1 MRAVSYCQTCNFRLP
16 YCVRTDRRFCQERCR
31 VWWYWHP
38 GRKRLDFSPGGWGLP
53 AHPGK
58 GRPKTF
64 AAALRELAAA
74 RQHAAELEAA
84 AKAMQLVDH
93 HLRTK
98 LDELRAE
105 AIQSRRELM
114 KELESL
120 QDELDEARAQ
130 LALGEEGRQET
141 TELRE
146 QVASLTARL
155 AETEDEAVELRSDL
169 EEKDKEL
176 AELHSAQ
183 AQTTELHTEEVQR
196 FQTQVATLIALRDHL
211 NRQHAEMSRQRNEA
225 VEQLAPFKAEATERK
240 AALEQLNAELSAARA
255 LHERETANRTEEL
268 RALQAEA
275 AAVAGLRD
283 GLTRQNTEL
292 ACRCDEASS
301 QATRARAELATAR
314 TSLEQAIS
322 DLAAQRQRAEAAD
335 RLAAQ
340 RDDDLRQRHR
350 DFAAAEKA
358 HQETHIVAASES
370 RSLRAETE
378 RRMAAEQ
385 RVEQLILDLEALIRE
400 RRAAEAGD
408 PLSLDVD
415 RQLTRLLAENRE
427 VRSHR
432 DEIDAERAHL
442 SARLLRWL
450 SPGQYTE
457 HAAAAGHE
465 IDRDPLIQ
473 LKREEILVEHRYFA
487 WQETHHKVRR
497 ARALDPEQTLIEQA
511 YAAAMAARCSLV
523 HKPHRK
529 LKDGFRWVVIGF
541 EVESKGELHLQS
553 LARGH
558 IARMERKMR
567 MDSAPLKR
575 QR

>member
-1 MRAVSYCQTCNFRLP
+1 MP
-16 YCVRTDRRFCQERCR
+16 E
-31 VWWYWHP
+31 HP
-38 GRKRLDFSPGGWGLP
+38 GRGQ
-53 AHPGK
+53 
-58 GRPKTF
+58 PKTL
-64 AAALRELAAA
+64 AAALLALAQA
-74 RQHAAELEAA
+74 RKHAAELETAA
-84 AKAMQLVDH
+84 RSMQLVDH
-93 HLRTK
+93 HLRSK
-98 LDELRAE
+98 LIELRAE
-105 AIQSRRELM
+105 AITSRRELM
-114 KELESL
+114 KEIEAL
-120 QDELDEARAQ
+120 QDELDEARQ
-130 LALGEEGRQET
+130 QRPQTEEDEGTE
-141 TELRE
+141 ELRE
-146 QVASLTARL
+146 QVASLSARL
-155 AETEDEAVELRSDL
+155 AQSEAETAELRSNL
-169 EEKDKEL
+169 EEKEQALSD
-176 AELHSAQ
+176 LHSAQ
-183 AQTTELHTEEVQR
+183 EQTTERHTEEVQR
-196 FQTQVATLIALRDHL
+196 FQTQVATLTALRDHL
-211 NRQHAEMSRQRNEA
+211 NRQHAEMSRQRSEA
-225 VEQLAPFKAEATERK
+225 VEQLAPFKAEATERRT
-240 AALEQLNAELSAARA
+240 ALERLNAELSSVRA
-255 LHERETANRTEEL
+255 LHERETANHTEEL
-268 RALQAEA
+268 RALKAEA

-292 ACRCDEASS
+292 ARRCDEANA
-301 QATRARAELATAR
+301 QAAGAQAEIAAAR
-314 TSLEQAIS
+314 TSLEQATS
-322 DLAAQRQRAEAAD
+322 DLAAQRQRAESAD

-340 RDDDLRQRHR
+340 RDDDLRRRHR
-350 DFAAAEKA
+350 DFAAAERA

-378 RRMAAEQ
+378 RRIAAEQ

-400 RRAAEAGD
+400 RRAAENGD
-408 PLSLDVD
+408 HLSLDVD

-529 LKDGFRWVVIGF
+529 LKNGFRWVVIGF